1 MRWRIDTLIP
11 IVNSTRISLILL
23 LLTMSSIALGE
34 IQVLSA
40 SPTQLSGI
48 SGSTGHEITIS
59 YDQIPRTEQTNGIG
73 ISVFFDSQKL
83 AFRSLTELFDEN
95 MTRITRV
102 PDSLVDDTRNLDD
115 DPLTDVRAVIAY
127 TSFSGNWPGDDTEL
141 PLDLFKVTFDTVGSD
156 RIGASSINVAVV
168 SGSAGWTAE
177 NVSVVMNILA
187 DTDGDSVSDDQE
199 AADGTDPLDP
209 HSCTS
214 CFDFDID
221 IDDET
226 NALTDGLLVL
236 RHLFGF
242 SGTTLVNG
250 AVTLSAARTGSAA
263 ISDYLDTHATQL
275 DIDGDGRIDAL
286 TDGLLLL
293 RYLFGFQGY
302 SLIED
307 ARGSDATRDT
317 STEITAY
324 IRSRIDTGSN
334 VTTNSFSRVQNLVF
348 TPSCASVN
356 CHKGS
361 SSQYGLDLSSGT
373 AYSNLV
379 NVPSGQV
386 PTLNL
391 VTRGNPN
398 QSYLVQ
404 KIEGTA
410 DIGDQMP
417 LNGQP
422 LNTDLQQL
430 LRNWIAEGA
439 RNN

>member
-1 MRWRIDTLIP
+1 MDRALYK
-11 IVNSTRISLILL
+11 LL
-23 LLTMSSIALGE
+23 LGITTMVSTAVYAADGDGDGIEDGVDNCSSVVNAD
-34 IQVLSA
+34 
-40 SPTQLSGI
+40 QLDTDNDDSG
-48 SGSTGHEITIS
+48 
-59 YDQIPRTEQTNGIG
+59 D
-73 ISVFFDSQKL
+73 VCD
-83 AFRSLTELFDEN
+83 
-95 MTRITRV
+95 
-102 PDSLVDDTRNLDD
+102 VDDDND
-115 DPLTDVRAVIAY
+115 
-127 TSFSGNWPGDDTEL
+127 
-141 PLDLFKVTFDTVGSD
+141 
-156 RIGASSINVAVV
+156 
-168 SGSAGWTAE
+168 
-177 NVSVVMNILA
+177 NVS
-187 DTDGDSVSDDQE
+187 DEQE
-199 AADGTDPLDP
+199 ANDGTDPLNQY
-209 HSCTS
+209 SCIG

-242 SGTTLVNG
+242 SGTTLVDG

-263 ISDYLDTHATQL
+263 LSDYLDAHATQL

-307 ARGSDATRDT
+307 ARGSDATRYT
-317 STEITAY
+317 STQITAY

-334 VTTNSFSRVQNLVF
+334 VTTNTFSRIQNLVF

-361 SSQYGLDLSSGT
+361 SSQHGLDLSSGA

-379 NVPSGQV
+379 NVPSGQM
-386 PTLNL
+386 PALNL
-391 VTRGNPN
+391 VTHGNPN

-410 DIGDQMP
+410 EIGDRMP
-417 LNGQP
+417 LNGQV
-422 LNTDLQQL
+422 LEYDFQQL
-430 LRNWIAEGA
+430 VRNWIAEGA
-439 RNN
+439 KNN

>member
-1 MRWRIDTLIP
+1 MTSDEMDRTLYK
-11 IVNSTRISLILL
+11 V
-23 LLTMSSIALGE
+23 LLTLTIIGGTFVYAVDGDGDG
-34 IQVLSA
+34 IDDPADNCVTVA
-40 SPTQLSGI
+40 NTNQL
-48 SGSTGHEITIS
+48 
-59 YDQIPRTEQTNGIG
+59 
-73 ISVFFDSQKL
+73 
-83 AFRSLTELFDEN
+83 
-95 MTRITRV
+95 
-102 PDSLVDDTRNLDD
+102 DTDADGFGDRCDLDD
-115 DPLTDVRAVIAY
+115 DND
-127 TSFSGNWPGDDTEL
+127 
-141 PLDLFKVTFDTVGSD
+141 
-156 RIGASSINVAVV
+156 
-168 SGSAGWTAE
+168 
-177 NVSVVMNILA
+177 NVS
-187 DTDGDSVSDDQE
+187 DEQE
-199 AADGTDPLDP
+199 ADDGTDPLNQY
-209 HSCTS
+209 SCNG

-226 NALTDGLLVL
+226 SALTDGLLVL

-242 SGTTLVNG
+242 NGTTLVDG
-250 AVTLSAARTGSAA
+250 TVTTSAARTGASS
-263 ISDYLDTHATQL
+263 ITSYLETHNAQL
-275 DIDGDGRIDAL
+275 DIDGDRQIDAL

-293 RYLFGFQGY
+293 RYLFGFEGAT
-302 SLIED
+302 LIDGAIGID
-307 ARGSDATRDT
+307 AARTMAN
-317 STEITAY
+317 E
-324 IRSRIDTGSN
+324 IRSYIGSRVNTGSN
-334 VTTNSFSRVQNLVF
+334 VTTNTFSQAQIQVF

-361 SSQYGLDLSSGT
+361 SSQYGLDLSNGL
-373 AYSNLV
+373 AYANLV

>member
-1 MRWRIDTLIP
+1 MIP
-11 IVNSTRISLILL
+11 IANFIRTSIVVL
-23 LLTMSSIALGE
+23 LLTMPFIALGE

-59 YDQIPRTEQTNGIG
+59 YDQIPRTGQVHGIG

-83 AFRSLTELFDEN
+83 AFRSLTELFDKN
-95 MTRITRV
+95 MTQITRV
-102 PDSLVDDTRNLDD
+102 PDSLLDDSSNLDD
-115 DPLTDVRAVIAY
+115 DPLTNARAVIAY
-127 TSFSGNWPGDDTEL
+127 TKFSGYWPGDDTEL
-141 PLDLFKVTFDTVGSD
+141 PLDLFKVAFDTTSSD
-156 RIGASSINVAVV
+156 WIGESSINVVV
-168 SGSAGWTAE
+168 TAGSAGWMSE
-177 NVSVVMNILA
+177 NVTFVMNILA

-199 AADGTDPLDP
+199 ATDGTDPLDP
-209 HSCTS
+209 YSCAS

-242 SGTTLVNG
+242 SGTTLVDG
-250 AVTLSAARTGSAA
+250 AVTISAARTGSAS
-263 ISDYLDTHATQL
+263 ISNYLDTHATQL

-307 ARGSDATRDT
+307 ARGSDATRAT
-317 STEITAY
+317 STEISAY
-324 IRSRIDTGSN
+324 IRSRIETGSN
-334 VTTNSFSRVQNLVF
+334 VTTNTFSRVQNLVF

-361 SSQYGLDLSSGT
+361 SSQHGLDLSSGA

-379 NVPSGQV
+379 NIPSEQM
-386 PTLNL
+386 PALNL

-410 DIGDQMP
+410 EIGDQMP

-430 LRNWIAEGA
+430 VRNWIAEGA
-439 RNN
+439 KNN